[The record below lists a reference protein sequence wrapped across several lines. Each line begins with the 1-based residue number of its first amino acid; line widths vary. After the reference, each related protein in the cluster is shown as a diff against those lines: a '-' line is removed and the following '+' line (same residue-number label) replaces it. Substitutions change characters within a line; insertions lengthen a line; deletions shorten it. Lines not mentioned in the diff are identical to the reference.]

1 MSITKLSAKQ
11 LRRAAGIREKI
22 DALEAKLAGILPATD
37 GASVPARRR
46 PGRPRKVGRPAKP
59 APVAALKP
67 KRRMSKAARAKQAER
82 MRKRWAKAKAAG
94 KTSL

>member
-46 PGRPRKVGRPAKP
+46 PGRPRKVGPAKP
-59 APVAALKP
+59 APVATLKP
-67 KRRMSKAARAKQAER
+67 KRRMSKAGRAKLAASA
-82 MRKRWAKAKAAG
+82 KARWAKAKASG
-94 KTSL
+94 RKSL